1 MKNEIQKKILKN
13 QNLEINK
20 ILQRLM
26 LAEQRVESLERNC
39 LWIEQD
45 QNWQAED
52 IKEIKEKLES
62 LEQSLNTISLEKMV
76 FNQD

>member
-1 MKNEIQKKILKN
+1 MKNEIQKKILKS

-20 ILQRLM
+20 ILKRLM
-26 LAEQRVESLERNC
+26 VAEQRVESLERNC

-45 QNWQAED
+45 QGWLSED

-76 FNQD
+76 FS